1 MVEAPPGPDTSAN
14 HLVRT
19 PEYGLPSRTFRVG
32 LKPGGGFDARSG

>member
-14 HLVRT
+14 HLVGRR
-19 PEYGLPSRTFRVG
+19 EDSLPSRTFRVG